1 MFKPFFVNLFAD
13 FQNKIAKL
21 FVIAIFLLYYVHFI
35 SKTRA
40 TCASSENVNHEVKA
54 TL

>member
-21 FVIAIFLLYYVHFI
+21 FVIANFFALLRFFI
-35 SKTRA
+35 SKTR
-40 TCASSENVNHEVKA
+40 ASSENVNHEVKA

>member
-21 FVIAIFLLYYVHFI
+21 FVIAIFLLYYVLFI
-35 SKTRA
+35 SKTR
-40 TCASSENVNHEVKA
+40 ASSENVNHEVKA

>member
-21 FVIAIFLLYYVHFI
+21 FVFAFFFFLLYYVLFI
-35 SKTRA
+35 SKTR
-40 TCASSENVNHEVKA
+40 ASSENVNHEVKA

>member
-21 FVIAIFLLYYVHFI
+21 FVIAIFFALLRSFY
-35 SKTRA
+35 
-40 TCASSENVNHEVKA
+40 
-54 TL
+54 